1 MAYEV
6 KPNTGTLFVNDRK
19 QAETHPDYTGKLLIG
34 RDLLQ
39 KLAAYGEANLEI
51 SAWIKETK
59 AGKTII
65 SLQCKEPYQKQE
77 SPQQYAPEVIYEP
90 SAHQS
95 PPAPTKPPADP
106 QAYLNKLKV
115 KIAACTSLAEFE
127 KLYKKINSP
136 EVWTVFKSNP
146 AIATEAS
153 DLLSEKKSKLVFSS
167 EPVDLSAILSELDVH
182 CTRLNLG
189 KAEHCLVRWNKPRER
204 LSTEELH
211 QYLIELRSAEPM
223 PPDDGFF

>member
-39 KLAAYGEANLEI
+39 KLAAYGEASLEI
-51 SAWIKETK
+51 SAWIKETR

-115 KIAACTSLAEFE
+115 KIAACTSLKDFE
-127 KLYKKINSP
+127 QLNKKIKAP
-136 EVWTVFKSNP
+136 AVWAVFQSVP

-153 DLLSEKKSKLVFSS
+153 DLLSAKKAKLVFSA
-167 EPVDLSAILSELDVH
+167 EPVDLSSILAELDVH
-182 CTRLNLG
+182 CQRLNLG
-189 KAEHCLVRWNKPRER
+189 KAEHCMVRWNKPRER

-211 QYLIELRSAEPM
+211 QYLIELRSAKPM
-223 PPDDGFF
+223 PPQDDFF